1 MANITHLI
9 QPIAKLN
16 LLGDCYF
23 YSPNKT
29 ITSHQNLIKKQ
40 HLLHCFFYN

>member
-29 ITSHQNLIKKQ
+29 IISHQKLIKKQ
-40 HLLHCFFYN
+40 LPFVLLFYD